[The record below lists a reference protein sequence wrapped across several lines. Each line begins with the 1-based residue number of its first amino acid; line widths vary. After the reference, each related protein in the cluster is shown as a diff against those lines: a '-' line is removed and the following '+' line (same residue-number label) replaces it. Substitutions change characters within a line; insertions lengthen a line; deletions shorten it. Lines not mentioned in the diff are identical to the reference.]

1 MWRLK
6 AAAGRVFHR
15 WSVTGPSPSL
25 RLPPTHCAEDDGSK
39 PSPLVYTRP
48 PFENSSADSQNGDG
62 GEKRK
67 REKQQSAR
75 FYSKQLPRFSGLDAV
90 GWGAAAVVLL
100 QFARHLHHQ
109 FSQHDGPRKSDG
121 ASPFCVR
128 SIVTSTLAP
137 ARIKFSRCILPQ
149 CETPHLSSNSTDQPS
164 VSTRS
169 SSLANVNIVYSR
181 TEQQELD
188 ESIEQDELLFVKGIH
203 CSECGLPDGNGRQGA
218 LQREEISPEEILN
231 RATSNLR
238 GAAESSISSIL
249 NVIGLENIK
258 AKDYDMAFSCLMI
271 AASQGY
277 SKAQYNVG
285 VCYEL
290 GRGTIKDIEK
300 AALYYSRA
308 AAQGHNMAQ
317 FHWAKYLLHVK
328 PGRTIGD
335 TQEAI
340 QQLEKAA
347 KSGIKEAQAYLGVF
361 FTKEPHQDLERAA
374 RYLTMASASGDPA
387 SQYYLGICYQKGW
400 GVQKDFQRAVELYQ
414 KAASCEH
421 ADAQCALG
429 VFHQQGLGG
438 LPVSFSKAIE
448 LYRSAALAGS
458 AQAVHNM
465 QLLMKGLQIKGHFSF
480 SGEHTFLRSVMS
492 SPCLHSLGRPRLP
505 IPHQDPSE
513 VDKDWGGRHLP
524 MGLAS
529 SLPHSRSTGN
539 LWASPLSNENLVA
552 RAELLGS
559 VSVTCLDHRSE
570 PTPKRLTFRSSIP
583 GVG

>member
-1 MWRLK
+1 MNLCVTPS
-6 AAAGRVFHR
+6 GFPVSFTSSFFLHTVFHR

-149 CETPHLSSNSTDQPS
+149 CVTPHLSSNSTDQPS

-169 SSLANVNIVYSR
+169 SSLANVNI
-181 TEQQELD
+181 
-188 ESIEQDELLFVKGIH
+188 
-203 CSECGLPDGNGRQGA
+203 
-218 LQREEISPEEILN
+218 REEISPEEILN

-414 KAASCEH
+414 KAESCEH

-458 AQAVHNM
+458 AQAVHNL